1 MTNHIFIDIDTERER
16 PIIFGKP
23 PDVAPPENKEEA
35 GKMILNDIACLAEAV
50 TTLILMAEQNGY
62 GDKEK
67 LIKATVDTINQ
78 LLEET
83 KPTQDEL

>member
-1 MTNHIFIDIDTERER
+1 
-16 PIIFGKP
+16 
-23 PDVAPPENKEEA
+23 
-35 GKMILNDIACLAEAV
+35 MILNDIACLAEAV